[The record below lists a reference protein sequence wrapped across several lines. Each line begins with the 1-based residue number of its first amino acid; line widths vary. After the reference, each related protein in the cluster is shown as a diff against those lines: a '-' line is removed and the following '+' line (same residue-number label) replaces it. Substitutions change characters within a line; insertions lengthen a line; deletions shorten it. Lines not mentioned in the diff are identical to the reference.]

1 MTLIT
6 IFWKKDGPARFRS
19 NQQIQ
24 AVYGWLLAR
33 FGCDRPCQLNCGR
46 RNVCPNLA
54 MKTAFGFVSI
64 EYRHVRASVGLTIDR
79 RIQVLDAV

>member
-1 MTLIT
+1 MTLVT
-6 IFWKKDGPARFRS
+6 ISWEKDGPALFRS

-24 AVYGWLLAR
+24 AVDGWLLAR
-33 FGCDRPCQLNCGR
+33 FGRDRPCQLYCGR

-79 RIQVLDAV
+79 HIQVLDAV